1 MDYTLDTTG
10 GLLYVTATKNLKIGV
25 GTGTVTG
32 GTGIFTGATGTAK
45 PRSISST
52 ASEPDAGSRS
62 SRGSGKG
69 EARMEEVIEVLALA
83 DWLRCWQVPAVVT

>member
-32 GTGIFTGATGTAK
+32 GT
-45 PRSISST
+45 RHLH
-52 ASEPDAGSRS
+52 
-62 SRGSGKG
+62 RGDRDGQAQEHQQHRK
-69 EARMEEVIEVLALA
+69 
-83 DWLRCWQVPAVVT
+83 